1 MEGISATNENSK
13 DIGRITAITGS
24 RAVMLLDKGPT
35 ADGQKEQGRPLQ
47 LGTLVKVC
55 VAGTN
60 VFGIVTSLN
69 IPLPPQQGAQEK
81 LKLAELELVGEI
93 ARLGDEL
100 RPRFRRGVSIFP
112 GLDERVLAATQ
123 EDLALVYAAPD
134 RAVTRIGT
142 IHQDRSLPA
151 YVIVDELLGKHF
163 AVLGTTGTGKSCA
176 VALILRNILA
186 KHKNGHVILLDMH
199 NEYSRAFGECAEILT
214 PKTFELPYWLL
225 TFEEFEEIALGASRD
240 RQVEANILADTILAA
255 KRLYVG
261 TKQDRSLVTVD
272 TPFPYRWSDVDQI
285 LDQAAGSL
293 GTGQNPSSYLTVKA
307 RLKSLRS
314 DPRFGFLFPVLS
326 GRDNMEQVL
335 SQLFRIPVAGK
346 PMTIVDLSSI
356 PSEVLNVVVSVL
368 CRLTF
373 DFALWSDRSVPIML
387 VCEEAHRC
395 CPRDS
400 RVDFEPARRALS
412 RIAKEGRKYGISLCL
427 VSQRPSEIASAVLS
441 QCNTV
446 FALRLSNNSDQDFV
460 RGVLR
465 ESGIGLLDFL
475 PSLRNAEAIAI
486 GEGVPIPVRLCFDNL
501 AEENRPLSGSAKFS
515 VAWETDVRDRNF
527 LPFVVERWRQQAP

>member
-1 MEGISATNENSK
+1 MDGPGVINEEE
-13 DIGRITAITGS
+13 IGRIVAITGS
-24 RAVMLLDKGPT
+24 RTLMLLNKRVT
-35 ADGQKEQGRPLQ
+35 SEGQREQRRPLQ
-47 LGTLVKVC
+47 LGTLVKVS
-55 VAGTN
+55 VAGTS
-60 VFGIVTSLN
+60 VFGIVTSLK
-69 IPLPPQQGAQEK
+69 IPLPLPDGAREKQEF
-81 LKLAELELVGEI
+81 AEFELVGEI
-93 ARLGDEL
+93 IPKSDQL
-100 RPRFRRGVSIFP
+100 RPRFQRGVSIFP

-134 RAVTRIGT
+134 RAAVRIGT

-151 YVIVDELLGKHF
+151 YVITDELLGKHF

-176 VALILRNILA
+176 VALVLRNVLA
-186 KHKNGHVILLDMH
+186 KHKNGHVVLLDMH
-199 NEYSRAFGECAEILT
+199 NEYARAFGDCAEVLT

-225 TFEEFEEIALGASRD
+225 TFEEFEEIALGPSRD
-240 RQVEANILADTILAA
+240 RQVEANILAETILAA

-272 TPFPYRWSDVDQI
+272 MPFPYRWSDIDQI

-293 GTGQNPSSYLTVKA
+293 GTGQNPSSYLSVKA
-307 RLKSLRS
+307 RLKALRS

-335 SQLFRIPVAGK
+335 SQLFRIPVSGK

-373 DFALWSDRSVPIML
+373 DFALWSERSVPIML

-446 FALRLSNNSDQDFV
+446 FALRLSNNADQEFV

-486 GEGVPIPVRLCFDNL
+486 GEGVPIPVRMCFDDL

-515 VAWETDVRDRNF
+515 VAWDTDVRDRNF
-527 LPFVVERWRQQAP
+527 LPFVVERWRQQRP

>member
-1 MEGISATNENSK
+1 MEGINVKNEEE
-13 DIGRITAITGS
+13 IGRIVAITGS
-24 RAVMLLDKGPT
+24 RAVMLLVGKGAAT
-35 ADGQKEQGRPLQ
+35 DGQKEQGRPLQ

-55 VAGTN
+55 VSGTN

-69 IPLPPQQGAQEK
+69 IPLPPQEGSREK
-81 LKLAELELVGEI
+81 YKLAELELVGEI
-93 ARLGDEL
+93 VRRSDEL
-100 RPRFRRGVSIFP
+100 RPRFQRGVSIFP
-112 GLDERVLAATQ
+112 GLDEHVLAATQ

-134 RAVTRIGT
+134 RAVVRIGT

-151 YVIVDELLGKHF
+151 YVITDELLGKHF

-199 NEYSRAFGECAEILT
+199 NEYARAFGDCAEILT

-225 TFEEFEEIALGASRD
+225 TFEEFEEIALGSSRD
-240 RQVEANILADTILAA
+240 RQVEANILAETILAA

-272 TPFPYRWSDVDQI
+272 MPFPYRWSDVDQI

-293 GTGQNPSSYLTVKA
+293 GTGQNPSSYLSVKA
-307 RLKSLRS
+307 RLRALRS

-346 PMTIVDLSSI
+346 PMTIVDLSAI

-373 DFALWSDRSVPIML
+373 DFALWSERSVPIML

-441 QCNTV
+441 QCNTI

-486 GEGVPIPVRLCFDNL
+486 GEGVPIPVRLCFDDL
-501 AEENRPLSGSAKFS
+501 SEENRPLSGSAKFS

-527 LPFVVERWRQQAP
+527 LPFVVERWRQQRQ

>member
-1 MEGISATNENSK
+1 MEGINATNEK
-13 DIGRITAITGS
+13 EIGRIVAITGS
-24 RAVMLLDKGPT
+24 RGIMLLDAT
-35 ADGQKEQGRPLQ
+35 AANDGRNEREHPLQ
-47 LGTLVKVC
+47 LGTLVKSC

-69 IPLPPQQGAQEK
+69 IPLPPQGSAQEK
-81 LKLAELELVGEI
+81 HKLAEFELVGETT
-93 ARLGDEL
+93 RRGEEL
-100 RPRFRRGVSIFP
+100 RPRFQRGVSIFP
-112 GLDERVLAATQ
+112 GLDERVFAATQ

-134 RAVTRIGT
+134 RAVVRIGT

-151 YVIVDELLGKHF
+151 YVVIDELLGKHV

-186 KHKNGHVILLDMH
+186 KHKNGHVVLLDMH
-199 NEYSRAFGECAEILT
+199 NEYARAFSDCAEILT

-225 TFEEFEEIALGASRD
+225 TSEEFEEIALGSSRE
-240 RQVEANILADTILAA
+240 RTIKANILAEAILAA

-261 TKQDRSLVTVD
+261 TKQDRSLITVD

-293 GTGQNPSSYLTVKA
+293 GTGQNVSSYLSVKT
-307 RLKSLRS
+307 RLRALRS

-346 PMTIVDLSSI
+346 PITIVDLSVI

-373 DFALWSDRSVPIML
+373 DFALWSERSVPVML

-427 VSQRPSEIASAVLS
+427 VSQRPSEIAPAVLS
-441 QCNTV
+441 QCNTI

-486 GEGVPIPVRLCFDNL
+486 GEGVPIPVRLCFDDL
-501 AEENRPLSGSAKFS
+501 AEESRPLSGSAKFS

-527 LPFVVERWRQQAP
+527 LPIVVERWRQQRP

>member
-1 MEGISATNENSK
+1 
-13 DIGRITAITGS
+13 
-24 RAVMLLDKGPT
+24 L
-35 ADGQKEQGRPLQ
+35 
-47 LGTLVKVC
+47 
-55 VAGTN
+55 
-60 VFGIVTSLN
+60 
-69 IPLPPQQGAQEK
+69 
-81 LKLAELELVGEI
+81 
-93 ARLGDEL
+93 
-100 RPRFRRGVSIFP
+100 
-112 GLDERVLAATQ
+112 
-123 EDLALVYAAPD
+123 
-134 RAVTRIGT
+134 
-142 IHQDRSLPA
+142 
-151 YVIVDELLGKHF
+151 
-163 AVLGTTGTGKSCA
+163 
-176 VALILRNILA
+176 
-186 KHKNGHVILLDMH
+186 
-199 NEYSRAFGECAEILT
+199 
-214 PKTFELPYWLL
+214 
-225 TFEEFEEIALGASRD
+225 EEIVLGASRD
-240 RQVEANILADTILAA
+240 RQVEASILGETILAA

-272 TPFPYRWSDVDQI
+272 TPFPYRWSDVDQL

-293 GTGQNPSSYLTVKA
+293 GTGQSPGCYLSVKA
-307 RLKSLRS
+307 RLKALRS

-346 PMTIVDLSSI
+346 PVTIIDLSAI
-356 PSEVLNVVVSVL
+356 PSEVLNVVVAVL

-373 DFALWSDRSVPIML
+373 DFALWSERSVPIML

-400 RVDFEPARRALS
+400 SANFEPAKRALS

-441 QCNTV
+441 QCNTI

-486 GEGVPIPVRLCFDNL
+486 GEGVPIPVRLCFDEL
-501 AEENRPLSGSAKFS
+501 REESRPLSGSASFS
-515 VAWETDVRDRNF
+515 TAWANDMRDRDF
-527 LPFVVERWRQQAP
+527 LPFVVERWRQQRA